1 MNVKIIRNKIRKIL
15 LYLLLIIVFS
25 LVVAAIYS
33 NSYKFKDLNT
43 IKYIRIN
50 LEKST
55 NIDDLANKYSDRRTK
70 EKFVTEVKR
79 INNMGSLDYISGN
92 KTIIIPLIEK

>member
-1 MNVKIIRNKIRKIL
+1 MIRKKIHKIF
-15 LYLLLIIVFS
+15 LYILLIIVSF
-25 LVVAAIYS
+25 LVIAAIYS
-33 NSYKFKDLNT
+33 NSYKFNDLNT
-43 IKYIRIN
+43 IKYVRIN
-50 LEKST
+50 IKKST
-55 NIDDLANKYSDRRTK
+55 NIDDLANEYSDRRTK